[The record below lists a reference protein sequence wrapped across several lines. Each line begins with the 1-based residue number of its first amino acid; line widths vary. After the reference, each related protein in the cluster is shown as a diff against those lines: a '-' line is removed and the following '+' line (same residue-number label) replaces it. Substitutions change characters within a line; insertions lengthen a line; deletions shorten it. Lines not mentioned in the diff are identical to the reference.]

1 MKCLLR
7 GTSISAESRFEC
19 HEGRAVRVVVPFLF
33 YRLAKFKAVDAFTW
47 KLISVFTAILDNVRL
62 NEENFPFYV
71 IVDRWRNDR
80 CRNDRCFF
88 EGGFFG

>member
-7 GTSISAESRFEC
+7 GTSISAGSRFEC

-71 IVDRWRNDR
+71 FYVMTDGETTDASSRVVSLDKSH
-80 CRNDRCFF
+80 
-88 EGGFFG
+88 